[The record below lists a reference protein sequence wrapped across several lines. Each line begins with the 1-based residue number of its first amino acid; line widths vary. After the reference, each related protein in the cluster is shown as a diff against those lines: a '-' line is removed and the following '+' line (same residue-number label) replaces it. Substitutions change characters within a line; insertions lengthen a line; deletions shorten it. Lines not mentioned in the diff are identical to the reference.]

1 MQARKLKSKK
11 IKISICPSDV
21 TANPN
26 KPRKGGS
33 VTTTAGPSVVTSVTT
48 SFSEVST
55 QLSSTA
61 ENLAA
66 SSDYQVSY

>member
-1 MQARKLKSKK
+1 MLFSL
-11 IKISICPSDV
+11 DV
-21 TANPN
+21 TVNPN

-33 VTTTAGPSVVTSVTT
+33 VTTTAVPTFVSSVTTAGPSIVSSVTT

-66 SSDYQVSY
+66 SSDYQVSN